1 MKHRQDNT
9 FIIEKNNMPYQV
21 IPDMPEYQEL
31 LNQYNSNP
39 ELFEEEVVYRLS
51 IEDIKAA
58 KKAEAK
64 YLVEESIYSV
74 YPQHKQNNI
83 GIFGTDEEKLAFKI
97 SYTEYLENKEEVY
110 RLTREGFHIAICLD
124 DHFVW
129 NEEAYVLLRVFTYII
144 TDDEKL
150 YDTLK
155 DYFQVLYIPK

>member
-39 ELFEEEVVYRLS
+39 ELFEEEAVYRLS

-83 GIFGTDEEKLAFKI
+83 GIFGTDEEKLAFKNFKI
-97 SYTEYLENKEEVY
+97 SKTTRYDEILAEIEACETAEEVNS
-110 RLTREGFHIAICLD
+110 TVIDFND
-124 DHFVW
+124 
-129 NEEAYVLLRVFTYII
+129 
-144 TDDEKL
+144 
-150 YDTLK
+150 
-155 DYFQVLYIPK
+155 